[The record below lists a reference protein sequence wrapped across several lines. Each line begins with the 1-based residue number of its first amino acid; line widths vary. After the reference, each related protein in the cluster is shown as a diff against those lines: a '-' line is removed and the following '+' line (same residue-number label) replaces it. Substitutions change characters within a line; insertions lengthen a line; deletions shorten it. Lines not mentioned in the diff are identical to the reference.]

1 MSSRKKV
8 HYVGTDPNPDN
19 FIDELGISRYEYVA
33 KFYND
38 NCVDDF
44 SDSLTTFFD
53 VEKQGNTYELFQD
66 GSELIH
72 NNPNFQKSSL
82 QASFSASD
90 FHRFRTTFST
100 PTWGL

>member
-19 FIDELGISRYEYVA
+19 FLDELGISRYEYVD

-44 SDSLTTFFD
+44 SDKLTSFFN

-66 GSELIH
+66 GSELIQ
-72 NNPNFQKSSL
+72 NNPKFQKYKGKL
-82 QASFSASD
+82 DIDTYF
-90 FHRFRTTFST
+90 TTI
-100 PTWGL
+100 L